1 MKKLFYM
8 ISAVAL
14 MASFASCNKIE
25 QENTPVA
32 DGTTTLTVSATV
44 PQTKTNLS
52 NGIVRW
58 SANDVIAVLAEGYE
72 SVMSS
77 LVPSAC
83 ETHDFSVQGWYPGVT
98 PQYAAFTGPY
108 TSDENY
114 DPYKPVW
121 NEDGTIRMTVR
132 GTQPIFNEDSFSKTS
147 NISVGVLTEN
157 EGVYSTVLKNVCGLI
172 KFTLTK
178 PTQYVAIEDVAG
190 KPMAGKVNV
199 SMIDG
204 VPQAVPAADEGK
216 IYLTSKIKDS
226 NETLPAGTYYA
237 VVIPGTY
244 TPKVTITPAEGEE
257 IVLTAKSSVEIK
269 RNEYVDFG
277 TIDKS
282 VEDEPIVPSETKTIT
297 LDFSAGWPLSPELA
311 KYVKGEGPQIA
322 QKTTYT
328 LTQDDATYS
337 FEVYSTGAGYYNT
350 GTALRLSNSGTS
362 GYITTPAIP
371 GFKLTGADVTVT
383 NTSGTKNLTLS
394 RKCTVSEGAITVSGK
409 MELIDIDSKTT
420 KTGATSFSETAEN
433 TSYYLYTASTNYQ
446 LGKLILTYT
455 KVN

>member
-25 QENTPVA
+25 QENAPVV

-44 PQTKTNLS
+44 PQTKTYINS
-52 NGIVRW
+52 DKVRW

-108 TSDENY
+108 TSDANY

-147 NISVGVLTEN
+147 NISLGVLTEN
-157 EGVYSTVLKNVCGLI
+157 DGVYSTVLRNVCGLI
-172 KFTLTK
+172 KFTLTN

-190 KPMAGKVNV
+190 KPMAGKVDV
-199 SMIDG
+199 SMIGG

-216 IYLTSKIKDS
+216 IYLTSKINAS

-244 TPKVTITPAEGEE
+244 TPKVTITPVEGEE

-277 TIDKS
+277 TIDQVITS
-282 VEDEPIVPSETKTIT
+282 PDDSEASQTLT
-297 LDFSAGWPLSPELA
+297 LDFGGWSFVEEKPTTIHTTTDAGEVFTLIDTD
-311 KYVKGEGPQIA
+311 YQIVIVNN
-322 QKTTYT
+322 
-328 LTQDDATYS
+328 D
-337 FEVYSTGAGYYNT
+337 
-350 GTALRLSNSGTS
+350 GTS
-362 GYITTPAIP
+362 NGYKWRSSVHGLQVNQDANGLFSIALPA
-371 GFKLTGADVTVT
+371 LTG
-383 NTSGTKNLTLS
+383 
-394 RKCTVSEGAITVSGK
+394 
-409 MELIDIDSKTT
+409 MELISVSIDNPNGKY
-420 KTGATSFSETAEN
+420 FSILNSGNGTVASTDGQTPN
-433 TSYYLYTASTNYQ
+433 GTVWTLTIPSPVANSTYYLTTGSKNAQ
-446 LGKLILTYT
+446 IK
-455 KVN
+455 KVVLDYRKAE